1 MCKDRTENANT
12 KLESV
17 QYVACLQRI
26 RNDFNVK
33 RIFLSIDYTPR
44 ERIVCDTG
52 RNALSA
58 VNSDGLQYTAFSLMR
73 EYAKKAAVYL
83 CRFLLLQCVD
93 NDNMR
98 LYIAVGKLVIPVVHA
113 LQRRLQN
120 KTTEKR
126 LYRHCSISRK
136 TS

>member
-1 MCKDRTENANT
+1 MVILCKDRTENANT

-58 VNSDGLQYTAFSLMR
+58 VNKDGLQYTAFSLMR
-73 EYAKKAAVYL
+73 EYAKKATVYL
-83 CRFLLLQCVD
+83 IALFLFLQCS
-93 NDNMR
+93 
-98 LYIAVGKLVIPVVHA
+98 LK
-113 LQRRLQN
+113 
-120 KTTEKR
+120 EKME
-126 LYRHCSISRK
+126 
-136 TS
+136 